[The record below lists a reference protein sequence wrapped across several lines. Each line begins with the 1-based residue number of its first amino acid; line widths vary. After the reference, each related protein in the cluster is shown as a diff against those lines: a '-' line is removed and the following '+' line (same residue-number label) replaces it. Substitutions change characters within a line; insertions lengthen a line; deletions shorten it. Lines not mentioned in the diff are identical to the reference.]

1 VIQRPSVQ
9 PGGRD
14 PAPGQL
20 GLVQAFLNTHYDLEV
35 IHGAEV
41 FATPAAL
48 RGWLVGRELMSAGEG
63 RLTAR
68 DLRRALAV
76 RESLRSLARANAHEG
91 AGRHADSEWHDGRDR
106 RASTGERHDEA
117 AATLEALNAGAAGA
131 VVEVRFSAGRP
142 RFAVAQRGGFDAA
155 LGVLLAV
162 VAAAMIEGAWSRLKV
177 CPGIDCGWA
186 FYDHSR
192 NRSGRWCSMS
202 VCGGRAKA
210 RAHHL
215 RSRGEAR

>member
-1 VIQRPSVQ
+1 MIQRPSLQ

-48 RGWLVGRELMSAGEG
+48 RGWLVGRELMSAAEA

-76 RESLRSLARANAHEG
+76 RESLRSLARANAGEG
-91 AGRHADSEWHDGRDR
+91 ADALP
-106 RASTGERHDEA
+106 EA
-117 AATLEALNAGAAGA
+117 LKALNAGAAGA
-131 VVEVRFSAGRP
+131 VIEVRFSAGRP

-162 VAAAMIEGAWSRLKV
+162 AAAAMIEGAWSRLKV

-210 RAHHL
+210 RAHYL
-215 RSRGEAR
+215 RTRGEAG

>member
-1 VIQRPSVQ
+1 MLTSKVMIGGEIGVIQQPFAQ

-35 IHGAEV
+35 VHGAEV

-48 RGWLVGRELMSAGEG
+48 RGWLVDHELMAAGKR

-76 RESLRSLARANAHEG
+76 RESLRSLAGANA
-91 AGRHADSEWHDGRDR
+91 
-106 RASTGERHDEA
+106 GERHDQVTA
-117 AATLEALNAGAAGA
+117 ALQALNAGATGA
-131 VVEVRFSAGRP
+131 PVEVRFSAQRP

-155 LGVLLAV
+155 LGVLLAAA
-162 VAAAMIEGAWSRLKV
+162 AAAMIEGAWSRLKI
-177 CPGIDCGWA
+177 CPGTDCGWA

-210 RAHHL
+210 RAHYL
-215 RSRGEAR
+215 RTRAEAR

>member
-1 VIQRPSVQ
+1 MIGGEIEAITQPSVQ

-20 GLVQAFLNTHYDLEV
+20 ALVQAFLNTHYDLEAV
-35 IHGAEV
+35 HGAEV
-41 FATPAAL
+41 LASPSAL
-48 RGWLVGRELMSAGEG
+48 RAWLVRHELMSDGAG

-68 DLRRALAV
+68 DLQRALAV
-76 RESLRSLARANAHEG
+76 RESLRSLARANAG
-91 AGRHADSEWHDGRDR
+91 DAI
-106 RASTGERHDEA
+106 DEVPEA
-117 AATLEALNAGAAGA
+117 LEALDTGARGAA
-131 VVEVRFSAGRP
+131 VEVRFSAGRP

-162 VAAAMIEGAWSRLKV
+162 VAGAMIDGAWSRLKV
-177 CPGIDCGWA
+177 CPGAECGWA

-192 NRSGRWCSMS
+192 NQSGRWCSMS

-210 RAHHL
+210 RAHYL
-215 RSRGEAR
+215 RTRSQRRAHDLRTRGEDG